1 MESQTPVVRHAGE
14 GKAVWSMGQ
23 LHQQKLIG
31 RESGG
36 ELTVIDIVQP
46 AGLATPLHIHPGES
60 EAFYILE
67 GHMSYQ
73 AGDDV
78 HELIAGSFVFLPR
91 GVPHAFRVRE
101 KVRILAIAV
110 PSGIELLYE
119 TVGRPADDLVLP
131 PAPEQEEIQRWVTE
145 AIARGMQIVGA
156 PIPE

>member
-1 MESQTPVVRHAGE
+1 MESQTPVIRHAGE

-23 LHQQKLIG
+23 LQQQKLVG
-31 RESGG
+31 EESGG
-36 ELTVIDIVQP
+36 EVTVFELVQP

-78 HELIAGSFVFLPR
+78 HELNAGSFVFLPR
-91 GVPHAFRVRE
+91 GVAHAFRVRE
-101 KVRILAIAV
+101 QVRILAIAV

-119 TVGRPADDLVLP
+119 TVGRPADNLVLP
-131 PAPEQEEIQRWVTE
+131 SAPEQEEIQRWVTE

>member
-1 MESQTPVVRHAGE
+1 MESQTSVVRHAGE

-23 LHQQKLIG
+23 LQQQKLIG
-31 RESGG
+31 DESGG
-36 ELTVIDIVQP
+36 ELTVIEIVQP
-46 AGLATPLHIHPGES
+46 AGVATPLHIHPGES

-78 HELIAGSFVFLPR
+78 HELIAGSFVYLPR

-101 KVRILAIAV
+101 QVRILAIVV

-145 AIARGMQIVGA
+145 AIAGGMQIVGA